1 MTKSFHNPKNST
13 CVHIYVYIYI
23 YIYKYIYIYTY
34 NYTKGRKFF
43 HDAII
48 SILLMYNTIVFMT
61 VSFILRKDFT
71 RTVVFPFHGNQK
83 QGLLTNNKNT
93 QVHTYLQSWGRGA
106 L

>member
-1 MTKSFHNPKNST
+1 MLNDEVVSQSKKSNMRT
-13 CVHIYVYIYI
+13 YIRVYI

-61 VSFILRKDFT
+61 V
-71 RTVVFPFHGNQK
+71 
-83 QGLLTNNKNT
+83 
-93 QVHTYLQSWGRGA
+93 
-106 L
+106 